1 MTITFGAPLFLWL
14 LAALPVVV
22 LLHFL
27 RSRTRRVD
35 VSALFLWQQARQ
47 LAERRRRWSP
57 TWSLLAQLLAVAAA
71 AFALAQPDL
80 VREGP
85 ADLVIV
91 VDGSAS
97 MAAVDPEGSR
107 RDRAVAAALDA
118 AAEAG
123 RVALVRAGHEA
134 VLVLAPTLDRGELR
148 EALDAFAPGDVTAD
162 LSRGV
167 ALARSLAPDARI
179 LLVSDDPGPPRSGVV
194 RVDVGGTGENV
205 GIVGFDLGI
214 QQAFVAVAS
223 NSRRPRAVGVE
234 LRQGESLLASTEL
247 FVPARDVATATF
259 PIDVGAGL
267 VEARLLVDATDA
279 LALDDVAFAGQRAL
293 EVVVDEAFEPIV
305 RAFSA
310 VRGTAPRVTGGAR
323 TVPADVRVLTGAD
336 PDALPAGD
344 AVVLPRRVEEPEFVT
359 IASWDRT
366 HPLLRFVDLREFVVG
381 LPPVGRDTDT
391 AVLARRGDAAASMAP
406 GSDAAAFG
414 AGDGWQT
421 LASTADLRPVLRYRE
436 DGERRI
442 LEFLFHPSQSD
453 IVLRPAFPTLVAN
466 LVERF
471 RGEARVPLGVRDD
484 AGRLVTGPGPAIVD
498 GREVVANLLTLE
510 QTRLPGPGDDDLA
523 VVEPALPAVRPTPL
537 AAALVALALALLV
550 AEWFLWSRGAG
561 ARGPRRRPR
570 RARTA

>member
-1 MTITFGAPLFLWL
+1 MTVTFGAPIFLWL

-35 VSALFLWQQARQ
+35 VSALFLWEQARQ

-71 AFALAQPDL
+71 ALALAQPDL

-85 ADLVIV
+85 ADLVV
-91 VDGSAS
+91 VLDGSAS
-97 MAAVDPEGSR
+97 MAAIDPEGSR
-107 RDRAVAAALDA
+107 RERAVAAALDA

-123 RVALVRAGHEA
+123 RVALVRAGLEA
-134 VLVLAPTLDRGELR
+134 VLVLPPTLDRNELR

-162 LSRGV
+162 LARGV
-167 ALARSLAPDARI
+167 ALARSLGPDARI

-194 RVDVGGTGENV
+194 RVDVGGGGENV

-234 LRQGESLLASTEL
+234 LRQGDRLLAATEL

-267 VEARLLVDATDA
+267 VEARLLVDPTDA

-323 TVPADVRVLTGAD
+323 TVPADVRVLTGVDA
-336 PDALPAGD
+336 DALPAGD
-344 AVVLPRRVEEPEFVT
+344 AVVLPRRVAEPEFVT

-366 HPLLRFVDLREFVVG
+366 HPLLRFVDLREVVVG
-381 LPPVGRDTDT
+381 LPPLGSGIDAT
-391 AVLARRGDAAASMAP
+391 AAAGGADDVAPAAPGADAAVPSAGAP
-406 GSDAAAFG
+406 
-414 AGDGWQT
+414 WQT

-436 DGERRI
+436 DGERRV

-453 IVLRPAFPTLVAN
+453 LVLRPAFPTLVAN

-471 RGEARVPLGVRDD
+471 RGEARVSLGVRDD
-484 AGRLVTGPGPAIVD
+484 AGRLVTQPGPAVVD
-498 GREVVANLLTLE
+498 GREVVANLLALE

-523 VVEPALPAVRPTPL
+523 VAEPALPALRPTPL

-550 AEWFLWSRGAG
+550 AEWLLWSRGAG
-561 ARGPRRRPR
+561 ARAPR